1 MRTPHLDL
9 LFPTPVLSLEVD
21 RHTEYKEKFVPLLM
35 EKMKDN
41 PGNSLQW
48 NGIDNLWAATHDLLG
63 DDLSPIDE
71 QIDNAVKSF
80 IGYCQG
86 EDFYQGKVS
95 YQGWCNVYDQ
105 HAYMEI
111 HDHADC
117 VISGIYYCLL
127 DLNKDYPAGFVN
139 SNSQL
144 IERWTSNKLG
154 NKNSAFMS
162 HTHPNYLDLKEG
174 MLVLFPPHLQHFVR
188 CSKTTDDHY
197 RISYAFNAKI

>member
-48 NGIDNLWAATHDLLG
+48 NGIENLWAATHDLLG
-63 DDLSPIDE
+63 DELSPIDE

-86 EDFYQGKVS
+86 EHFYQGKVS
-95 YQGWCNVYDQ
+95 YQGWWNVYDQ
-105 HAYMEI
+105 HAYMES

-117 VISGIYYCLL
+117 VVSGIYYCLL

-188 CSKTTDDHY
+188 SSKTTDEHY